1 MKNLTAELIATI
13 AWMTATYHKNSAADE
28 YWFGFTVDHKTY
40 VVPHMTFE
48 ALSRYLK
55 PDYSSQ
61 SKGHK
66 FILRVRATAEE
77 CRALIPSAILLGEEG
92 ILTRKMKNAGDG
104 LEEILAE
111 RFGDGH
117 WVKHDST
124 PFDVAGDL
132 RIDGKEVQ
140 VKLNSATLTT
150 EQYLRKR
157 FA

>member
-1 MKNLTAELIATI
+1 MMNLTAELIATI
-13 AWMTATYHKNSAADE
+13 AWMISTYHTNSAAAE

-40 VVPHMTFE
+40 VVPHMTFD
-48 ALSRYLK
+48 ALAKYLK
-55 PDYSSQ
+55 PDYTSH

-66 FILRVRATAEE
+66 FILRVKASAAE
-77 CRALIPSAILLGEEG
+77 CRELIPSAIFLGEEG

-104 LEEILAE
+104 LEEILSE
-111 RFGDGH
+111 RFGDGN
-117 WVKHDST
+117 WNKHDST

-140 VKLNSATLTT
+140 VKLNSATLTS